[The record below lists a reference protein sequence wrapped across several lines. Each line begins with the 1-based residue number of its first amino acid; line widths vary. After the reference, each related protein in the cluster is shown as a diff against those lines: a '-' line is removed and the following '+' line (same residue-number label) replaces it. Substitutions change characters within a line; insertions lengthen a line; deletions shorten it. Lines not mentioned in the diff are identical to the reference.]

1 MCRTLELQRVGSAE
15 SFIVGNRLTHGSP
28 VRPHLVAEFLD
39 RSLADIPTSFPQRII
54 EETEEDLN
62 EFVRP

>member
-1 MCRTLELQRVGSAE
+1 
-15 SFIVGNRLTHGSP
+15 
-28 VRPHLVAEFLD
+28 VAEFLD